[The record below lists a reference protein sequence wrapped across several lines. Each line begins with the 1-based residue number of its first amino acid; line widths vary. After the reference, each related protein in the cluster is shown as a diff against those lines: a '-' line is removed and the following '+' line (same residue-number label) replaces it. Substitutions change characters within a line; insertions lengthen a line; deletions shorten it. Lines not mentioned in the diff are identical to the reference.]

1 MVLLEFDE
9 SGKVWES
16 GIRGILRSFELHSQR
31 IRSFGCKKTYATL
44 RLSGSRPGCWYLSG
58 LWAIP
63 ILGERFF
70 RALGFPNPTI
80 SRTFF
85 SRAFSS
91 SCWTSGVCEAQVW
104 WLFFP
109 LACRLLGA
117 PSSYW
122 SGFGASKLETRIR
135 WRLLIVA
142 WLFFFCLRLLCCSQA
157 FFYYDVALLFDGW
170 ACRHRALNAHL
181 LDMSFLFSLAF

>member
-1 MVLLEFDE
+1 
-9 SGKVWES
+9 
-16 GIRGILRSFELHSQR
+16 
-31 IRSFGCKKTYATL
+31 
-44 RLSGSRPGCWYLSG
+44 
-58 LWAIP
+58 
-63 ILGERFF
+63 
-70 RALGFPNPTI
+70 LGFPNPTI

-170 ACRHRALNAHL
+170 ACRLIMFGNVIVVVFLKILKYFFL
-181 LDMSFLFSLAF
+181 LKFNMVYIFWIVFDVLMSKIIFKK